1 MELHGSDCMG
11 QTAWL
16 RNSTTSVPV
25 SSVPESPPLQGSIYV
40 LQYDTVPAQPD
51 RQLCMSHD
59 PGWQTCDILR
69 WTEVV

>member
-25 SSVPESPPLQGSIYV
+25 AFLKAHPCRALSMY
-40 LQYDTVPAQPD
+40 YDTVPAQPD
-51 RQLCMSHD
+51 RQLRMSHD
-59 PGWQTCDILR
+59 PGWQTCDILH
-69 WTEVV
+69 WTEVI